1 MKENINAL
9 DEINKGSVMGMDAIH
24 YIIDKVLD
32 NKFKTVLE
40 RQYKSYEKISD
51 KIKKIYSKYDNNDE
65 PHETNA
71 MTKLMTKSGIEMK
84 TLTDKSDSKTCN
96 RACCG
101 KLLIRADLGLHMAK
115 TSQPSSKHF
124 SIKACPMAPVGPV
137 MIIFFIELPTYLIN
151 LILLNSSLSKNG
163 AISSKDG
170 EVILP
175 SGSTLEDD
183 FGAKF

>member
-84 TLTDKSDSKTCN
+84 TLTDTSNSKI
-96 RACCG
+96 AE
-101 KLLIRADLGLHMAK
+101 LLLQGTNMGIIEGRRILNNKVVNEEVEKIVDEY
-115 TSQPSSKHF
+115 
-124 SIKACPMAPVGPV
+124 VGMQEKYV
-137 MIIFFIELPTYLIN
+137 EILKTYL
-151 LILLNSSLSKNG
+151 
-163 AISSKDG
+163 
-170 EVILP
+170 
-175 SGSTLEDD
+175 
-183 FGAKF
+183 